1 MVTKSPSI
9 GLEVEDAGADSAQSG
24 RVPADL
30 IAILVMAV
38 GGLGDSIYLTTVHYA
53 KVPLVC
59 GTGGIVDCDAVTR
72 SSYSVVPG
80 TSIPVT
86 IPGMLWF
93 LVTAFLALL
102 AWHTQAGRPSLLTRF
117 GIADDDRLPLRL
129 GIAQLVW
136 CVAGLVAVFYLIY
149 GEVRLHKI
157 CEWCT
162 AVHILTAF
170 TFFVVL
176 YRVLSLI
183 DAGEPEEEEVTQGT

>member
-1 MVTKSPSI
+1 MR
-9 GLEVEDAGADSAQSG
+9 SG
-24 RVPADL
+24 RAPADL
-30 IAILVMAV
+30 IAILIMSAA
-38 GGLGDSIYLTTVHYA
+38 GLGVSIYLTTVHYA
-53 KVPLVC
+53 NAPLVC
-59 GTGGIVDCDAVTR
+59 SSGGIVNCGEVTR
-72 SSYSVVPG
+72 SSYSLVPG

-117 GIADDDRLPLRL
+117 GVPDDDRLPLRL

-136 CVAGLVAVFYLIY
+136 CVAGLVAVFYLVY
-149 GEVRLHKI
+149 AELVKLHKI

-162 AVHILTAF
+162 SVHILTAL

-176 YRVLSLI
+176 YRVLSLL
-183 DAGEPEEEEVTQGT
+183 DAGYLDDEELAQGT